1 MTQHKAPQGKHGGM
15 RGRLERLPWPLLAAR
30 AKRLLPTLCGA
41 FVLSVLVLVRPVQQ
55 FIGSYAFL
63 VFPFF

>member
-1 MTQHKAPQGKHGGM
+1 M